1 MNVLLNYM
9 PYVKRCYNIMY
20 IGRLVIELYK
30 IKNLKFKY
38 PKNKEETIKGIS
50 FEINKGEI
58 FGLLGPSGVGKS
70 TTQKLLIKLLAGYS
84 GEILY
89 KGKDLN
95 SYNNSYFEEI
105 GVGFEVPVHFS
116 KLTAEENLNFFKKL
130 YSSSIDTDKLLKRVG
145 LYKDKNKRIAE
156 YSKGMKV
163 RLNFVR
169 AMLNNPK
176 VLFLDEPTNGLD
188 PKNAKIIKEIMKEY
202 KEQGGTVLL
211 TTHLMNDVDELCDRV
226 AFMAKGKIV
235 EISTPKDLKLK
246 YSSKEVDVEYK
257 EEDRLI
263 KSTFCLDELGTNN
276 DFINIIKTREIITIH
291 SKENTLDDI
300 FIKVTGVKEDE

>member
-1 MNVLLNYM
+1 
-9 PYVKRCYNIMY
+9 MY
-20 IGRLVIELYK
+20 QI
-30 IKNLKFKY
+30 NDLKFKY
-38 PKNKEETIKGIS
+38 PKGKADTIKGIS
-50 FEINKGEI
+50 FEVKDGEV
-58 FGLLGPSGVGKS
+58 FGLLGTSGVGKS
-70 TTQKLLIKLLAGYS
+70 TTQKLLIKLLSGYR

-89 KGKDLN
+89 KGKNLN

-105 GVGFEVPVHFS
+105 GVGFEMPVHFS

-130 YSSSIDTDKLLKRVG
+130 YTSSVDTDALLKRVG
-145 LYKDKNKRIAE
+145 LYDDRKKRIGE

-163 RLNFVR
+163 RLNFIR

-176 VLFLDEPTNGLD
+176 MLFLDEPTNGLD
-188 PKNAKIIKEIMKEY
+188 PKNARIIKEIIKEF

-226 AFMAKGKIV
+226 AFMANGTIA

-246 YSSKEVDVEYK
+246 YGSREVDIEYRDGD
-257 EEDRLI
+257 ELV
-263 KSTFCLDELGTNN
+263 KSTYGLDNLGDNP
-276 DFINIIKTREIITIH
+276 DFINIIKEKEILTMH

-300 FIKVTGVKEDE
+300 FIKVTGVNKDE